1 MPGTAHAGGTPAY
14 GQRARRP
21 QLSICVCESIH
32 ARRLLLEPSRDRI
45 LLRAQNIFFTLAPKT
60 DPTQQRASAILKAV
74 RAIKRGTFVSYG
86 EVARRAGL
94 PGRARLVGTVLRE
107 SGDMSR
113 LPWHRVTGAGGRI
126 AFPAGSRSAREQIRR
141 LAREGVQARGNR
153 VVQKPSAASAR
164 TLDALLWK
172 L

>member
-1 MPGTAHAGGTPAY
+1 MTPRSPQSEAK
-14 GQRARRP
+14 QR
-21 QLSICVCESIH
+21 
-32 ARRLLLEPSRDRI
+32 
-45 LLRAQNIFFTLAPKT
+45 TT
-60 DPTQQRASAILKAV
+60 AILRAV
-74 RAIKRGTFVSYG
+74 RAIQRGTFASYG

-107 SGDMSR
+107 SASSVK

-141 LAREGVQARGNR
+141 LDREGVKARGNR
-153 VVQKPSAASAR
+153 VLQKPAASSPR

-172 L
+172 M

>member
-1 MPGTAHAGGTPAY
+1 MQADNP
-14 GQRARRP
+14 ARR
-21 QLSICVCESIH
+21 
-32 ARRLLLEPSRDRI
+32 A
-45 LLRAQNIFFTLAPKT
+45 A
-60 DPTQQRASAILKAV
+60 AILRAV

-107 SGDMSR
+107 SGDSPR

-126 AFPAGSRSAREQIRR
+126 AFPAGSRAAREQIRR
-141 LAREGVQARGNR
+141 LEREGVKTRGNR
-153 VVQKPSAASAR
+153 VIQKPAAAR

-172 L
+172 I